1 MIVGQSV
8 AERRSATLM
17 DEGVVHLSSAMQ
29 SALRLADTEWLNS
42 FDFCVQYVM
51 RPATRVRLRL
61 DEEARVSEACF
72 YSEDTWKWGLRKLHI
87 FGPVRMTNEEMQELL
102 HERDAALATVTCMG
116 PEDVKRWSGSW
127 HRWSSRVV
135 NEDIIVDLPPSEN
148 EYLLSLGRNARAQLP
163 YYLRRV
169 EKEWGEAF
177 RTMTAT
183 GADIS
188 LRMFQELVELNR
200 VRIEHKGATHLWN
213 AQLIE
218 QRWKLAQE
226 CGLFVG
232 LQYKGKL
239 VAGTMSYLY
248 KNEAFFILIGHE
260 KQYDR
265 LRLGKLALWL
275 TIRLLIRRGHSRY
288 HLLWGA
294 SPYKL
299 ELGGKALGLS
309 ELTVFRNPFVAAVWY
324 AEQRI
329 SRIWSSARRLTKWP
343 AAIGRKIGTAVH
355 EFSAWVRVS

>member
-1 MIVGQSV
+1 MPNNRV
-8 AERRSATLM
+8 AGFRIATLM
-17 DEGVVHLSSAMQ
+17 DESVSHLSPAMQ
-29 SALRLADTEWLNS
+29 LALRLADTEWLNS
-42 FDFCVQYVM
+42 FDFCIQYVI

-61 DEEARVSEACF
+61 DEQARVSQACF
-72 YSEDTWKWGLRKLHI
+72 YNEDRWKWGFRKLHI
-87 FGPVRMTNEEMQELL
+87 FGPVRMTNEEMQELMR
-102 HERDAALATVTCMG
+102 ERDAALATVTCMG
-116 PEDVKRWSGSW
+116 PEDLKCWSGPW
-127 HRWSSRVV
+127 HRWSSRMV
-135 NEDIIVDLPPSEN
+135 NEDIIVDLPPSED
-148 EYLLSLGRNARAQLP
+148 EYLLSLGHNARTQLP

-169 EKEWGEAF
+169 EKEWGEGF
-177 RTMTAT
+177 TVMTAT

-188 LRMFQELVELNR
+188 LRMFQELVEFNR

-232 LQYKGKL
+232 LQYNGKL
-239 VAGTMSYLY
+239 VAGTMSYLHR
-248 KNEAFFILIGHE
+248 NEAFFILIGHE

-299 ELGGKALGLS
+299 QLGGKARMLS
-309 ELTVFRNPFVAAVWY
+309 ELTVFRHSFVASVWY
-324 AEQRI
+324 ADQWI
-329 SRIWSSARRLTKWP
+329 SRIWSTASRLMTLP
-343 AAIGRKIGTAVH
+343 AAMARKIRTAVR
-355 EFSAWVRVS
+355 ESFAWVRVS